1 MSSSPDGRQVL
12 YRAADRPDLRTGVWT
27 RLGDSAVLGDEVTEA
42 ALGSLAERT
51 HSAARAQGYAV
62 GWAEG
67 RQEALV
73 RMSEAEA
80 EAEQRHRDEEQR
92 REQEHRAAL
101 SVLADAAD
109 ALRRATGEAT
119 AKIADQAT
127 ELAFELTRT
136 LVAHELSVAADPGA
150 AVIARVLASLP
161 DDATTVV
168 RVGPTTADSHA
179 AVLLQEH
186 GVRLVVDP
194 DLGTGDA
201 VVETDT
207 TAVDLCVTSALAR
220 LREVLR

>member
-109 ALRRATGEAT
+109 ALRRATGDAT

>member
-12 YRAADRPDLRTGVWT
+12 YRAVDRPELRTGVWT
-27 RLGDSAVLGDEVTEA
+27 RLGDKAVLGDEVTEA

-73 RMSEAEA
+73 RMSEVEA
-80 EAEQRHRDEEQR
+80 TAEQRHHDEEER
-92 REQEHRAAL
+92 REEEHRAAAAA
-101 SVLADAAD
+101 LADAAD
-109 ALRRATGEAT
+109 ALRRAAADAT
-119 AKIADQAT
+119 AMIAEQAT

-136 LVAHELSVAADPGA
+136 LVGHELSAAADPGA
-150 AVIARVLASLP
+150 AVIARVLATLP
-161 DDATTVV
+161 DDPSTVV
-168 RVGPTTADSHA
+168 RVGTATADSHA

-194 DLGTGDA
+194 DLGPGDA

-207 TAVDLCVTSALAR
+207 AAIDLCVPSALAR

>member
-1 MSSSPDGRQVL
+1 MSSSPDRQVL

-27 RLGDSAVLGDEVTEA
+27 RLGDSAVLGDTVTEA
-42 ALGSLAERT
+42 ALDGLAERT

-73 RMSEAEA
+73 RMSAVEAA
-80 EAEQRHRDEEQR
+80 AEQRHHDEEDR
-92 REQEHRAAL
+92 REQEHRAAMAA
-101 SVLADAAD
+101 LADAAD
-109 ALRRATGEAT
+109 ALRRATRDAT
-119 AKIADQAT
+119 TQIADQAT

-136 LVAHELSVAADPGA
+136 LVGHELSSAEDPGA
-150 AVIARVLASLP
+150 AVLARVLAALP
-161 DDATTVV
+161 DDASTVI
-168 RVGPTTADSHA
+168 RVGATTADTHA

-186 GVRLVVDP
+186 GVRLVLDP
-194 DLGTGDA
+194 DLGPGDA

-207 TAVDLCVTSALAR
+207 AAIDLCVTSALAR

>member
-12 YRAADRPDLRTGVWT
+12 YRAVERPDLRTGVWT

-73 RMSEAEA
+73 RMSEVEA
-80 EAEQRHRDEEQR
+80 AADQRHHDEEER
-92 REQEHRAAL
+92 REQEHRAAIAA
-101 SVLADAAD
+101 LADAAD
-109 ALRRATGEAT
+109 ALRRAAGEAT
-119 AKIADQAT
+119 ALIADQAT

-150 AVIARVLASLP
+150 AVIARVLAALP
-161 DDATTVV
+161 DDPSAVV
-168 RVGPTTADSHA
+168 RVGAATADSHA

-194 DLGTGDA
+194 DLGPGDA

-207 TAVDLCVTSALAR
+207 AAIDLCVTSAIAR